1 MSGERFAQGQSA
13 LIVRV
18 PEAEPLVGRWRAR
31 YDPAAAAGVPAHVT
45 VLFPFLPAHRLDGA
59 ALDELAAL
67 VGTQPAF
74 AVRFARCGRF
84 PGILYLAPDSATG
97 FLALTRVVAERWPEC
112 PPFGGRHA
120 DLVPHLTVGHRAGA
134 EVEAAVASGLPVTA
148 HVAEVELLVH
158 DGDVWRRRAAFRLAG
173 AE

>member
-1 MSGERFAQGQSA
+1 
-13 LIVRV
+13 
-18 PEAEPLVGRWRAR
+18 VGRWREQ

-59 ALDELAAL
+59 VPAELAAL
-67 VGTQPAF
+67 VGAQPAF

-97 FLALTRVVAERWPEC
+97 FLALTRAVAERWPEC

-120 DLVPHLTVGHRAGA
+120 ELVPHLTVAHRAGG
-134 EVEAAVASGLPVTA
+134 EVEAAVTSGLPLTARVT
-148 HVAEVELLVH
+148 EVELLVH
-158 DGDVWRRRAAFRLAG
+158 DGDLWRRRAAFGLAAAG
-173 AE
+173 